1 MLDIPPREI
10 EFEVLRRHSAGFN
23 PRDLA
28 AAKYGPDAAGNPSAD
43 GQIVRV
49 PIPQLTAERRGELAK
64 AAGRYAEG
72 ARIAVRGVRRDGMEQ
87 IKAFEKKSE
96 LSKDEAGDWSD
107 EVQKLTDSYVKR
119 VDEYAS
125 EKDREIRQV

>member
-1 MLDIPPREI
+1 
-10 EFEVLRRHSAGFN
+10 
-23 PRDLA
+23 
-28 AAKYGPDAAGNPSAD
+28 
-43 GQIVRV
+43 V

>member
-1 MLDIPPREI
+1 
-10 EFEVLRRHSAGFN
+10 
-23 PRDLA
+23 
-28 AAKYGPDAAGNPSAD
+28 
-43 GQIVRV
+43 
-49 PIPQLTAERRGELAK
+49 
-64 AAGRYAEG
+64 
-72 ARIAVRGVRRDGMEQ
+72 MEQ